1 MLHFDALILA
11 AGEARRFGRP
21 KQLLP
26 WGEHKTILS
35 HVIGQVRATPEVAS
49 THVILGA
56 WFDEI
61 TTTLAKTLAE
71 INVVRNPDWQSGMF
85 SSLRTGLNQFT
96 TNATQ
101 TENKKI
107 DGIIVLL
114 GDMPFITTETLSRF
128 TAAAPKADP
137 RPLIACEAG
146 RPAHPYLV
154 RQQHIGEILSLSGES
169 GIRPFI
175 QKEFPDAHKI
185 EVEKAVGRRDID
197 TWPGYF
203 KNRPPDSGEVV
214 PPPPDYDED

>member
-1 MLHFDALILA
+1 MLHIDVLILA

-26 WGEHKTILS
+26 WGGHKTILS
-35 HVIGQVRATPEVAS
+35 HVIDQVRATPKVVS

-71 INVVRNPDWQSGMF
+71 INVVRNPDWQNGMF
-85 SSLRTGLNQFT
+85 SSLKAGLNQFT
-96 TNATQ
+96 AGTIAA
-101 TENKKI
+101 EKKSV

-128 TAAAPKADP
+128 TAAAVKADP
-137 RPLIACEAG
+137 RPLIACEGG
-146 RPAHPYLV
+146 RPAHPYLI
-154 RQQHIGEILSLSGES
+154 RPAHIGEILSLSGES

-175 QKEFPDAHKI
+175 QKEFPEAHTI
-185 EVEKAVGRRDID
+185 EVEKSVGRRDID

-203 KNRPPDSGEVV
+203 KNRPPDSGAVV
-214 PPPPDYDED
+214 PPPPEYDED

>member
-26 WGEHKTILS
+26 WGQHKTILS
-35 HVIGQVRATPEVAS
+35 HVIDQVRATPEVAS
-49 THVILGA
+49 THVVLGA

-61 TTTLAKTLAE
+61 TTTLAETLAG
-71 INVVRNPDWQSGMF
+71 INIVRNPDWQTGMF
-85 SSLRTGLNQFT
+85 SSLRAGLNQFT
-96 TNATQ
+96 ASTA
-101 TENKKI
+101 EAEKKRV

-146 RPAHPYLV
+146 RPAHPYLI
-154 RQQHIGEILSLSGES
+154 RRQHIGEILSLSGES

-175 QKEFPDAHKI
+175 RKEFPGAWKI

-197 TWPGYF
+197 TWKGYF
-203 KNRPPDSGEVV
+203 DNRPPDSGEVI
-214 PPPPDYDED
+214 PPPPDHGDF